1 MNAVRG
7 ATASVAA
14 TTGTATDPSDAFPT
28 RNRRRFRAPAI
39 ENRFERKFEVVFLRK
54 KLHNLHGFYIFAC
67 ILLQTAS
74 GMGCVERRQT
84 ERDEINA

>member
-14 TTGTATDPSDAFPT
+14 TTGTATDPSDAF
-28 RNRRRFRAPAI
+28 RREIDGVFVRPAI

-74 GMGCVERRQT
+74 GMGYVERRQT

>member
-1 MNAVRG
+1 RRDDRHRDC
-7 ATASVAA
+7 SV
-14 TTGTATDPSDAFPT
+14 GCVPT

-74 GMGCVERRQT
+74 GMGYVERRQT
-84 ERDEINA
+84 ERDEINAQQFLITN